1 MVLVARYC
9 VWSQGGGTAGA
20 GGGTFIGLARGAGIG
35 CGGGGLPQPLHAVAA
50 TATNKPEIC
59 IAAMF
64 MIRLTSSPRL
74 FYNAI
79 RGAAIPRRAPGTKP
93 TPKCG
98 SRR

>member
-20 GGGTFIGLARGAGIG
+20 GGGTFIGLAMGAGTG

-50 TATNKPEIC
+50 RATIKPEIR

-64 MIRLTSSPRL
+64 MIRLTSAPRL

-79 RGAAIPRRAPGTKP
+79 RGVAIPGPAPGTKP
-93 TPKCG
+93 TLKCG
-98 SRR
+98 SGR